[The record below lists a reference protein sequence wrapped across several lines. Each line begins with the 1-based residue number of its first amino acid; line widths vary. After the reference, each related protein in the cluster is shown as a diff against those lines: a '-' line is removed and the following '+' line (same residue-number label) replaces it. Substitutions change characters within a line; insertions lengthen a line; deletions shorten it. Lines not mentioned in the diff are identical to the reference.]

1 MREKLG
7 LPPPERRVGLS
18 AHDFAQAACAPEVVL
33 LNAERREGAPAVKS
47 RWLWRLETLARGAG
61 VALPGKPEALA
72 WARALDRPE
81 RFAPAERPK
90 PTPPVEVRPRDMF
103 VTQVEKWVRDPYS
116 IYARRILGLKKL
128 ERPSEPFEA
137 AARGSAIHKA
147 LERFT
152 LEWPEALPEDCVVV
166 LRERLT
172 AELDTAGMGEIAM
185 VRERVLASECARW
198 LAAFE
203 ARRRGG
209 ARILV
214 ERTGGFT
221 FTVGGRPFTVSAKA
235 DRIEVRE
242 GRADVLDFKTGQ
254 APTEKQIDAG
264 FAPQLTL
271 TAAILANGGFEGVDA
286 PPGELGYVRVTGRK
300 PPGEELIRVPGSK
313 AGAAA
318 DKALQGLMRR
328 VAMFDDESVPYAS
341 WAAPQFLGR
350 IGGEYDQL
358 ARLWEWMV
366 LGADEE
372 EAPVP

>member
-1 MREKLG
+1 
-7 LPPPERRVGLS
+7 
-18 AHDFAQAACAPEVVL
+18 
-33 LNAERREGAPAVKS
+33 
-47 RWLWRLETLARGAG
+47 
-61 VALPGKPEALA
+61 
-72 WARALDRPE
+72 
-81 RFAPAERPK
+81 
-90 PTPPVEVRPRDMF
+90 
-103 VTQVEKWVRDPYS
+103 
-116 IYARRILGLKKL
+116 
-128 ERPSEPFEA
+128 
-137 AARGSAIHKA
+137 
-147 LERFT
+147 
-152 LEWPEALPEDCVVV
+152 
-166 LRERLT
+166 
-172 AELDTAGMGEIAM
+172 
-185 VRERVLASECARW
+185 VRERVLAFECAQW

-271 TAAILANGGFEGVDA
+271 TAAILANGGFEGVEA

-313 AGAAA
+313 AQAAA

-328 VAMFDDESVPYAS
+328 VALFDDESVPYAS

-372 EAPVP
+372 EAPVA